1 MQEAGE
7 TRVLHSVSTYMEIDN
22 NFHLDKSNRLIYKPP
37 DSSKN
42 EMSKEQQGL
51 MANVNGEILDSY
63 RVAVKETETASN
75 YRMKKE
81 LHVHFAEP
89 LVTFQ
94 YFNSDGFMAESPAD
108 GERACLEENLDRLR
122 VSHNEAKQNYDTELI
137 GVRKLVNNLRTD
149 LRAPGT
155 VIQKKDALLQLLKQ
169 LEEALERSQRAF
181 ETELEEE
188 KEKSTLLKQKLRRCK
203 ISHNK
208 ECLRYKTDL
217 LNAKVQADVLRS
229 ELELE
234 NQQKA
239 LLQEELGLELSNAK
253 LLSESLQCQLAEEI
267 QLKNTLIMYFKEL
280 DAIVNGSQHTST
292 DELQVEGEELG
303 PLQKEQEAFQVSHNK
318 NHLKHETDLHNV
330 KQQAIWRKEL
340 AEEGYDG
347 LQVPPS
353 TEAKEEE
360 IEFMQQS
367 LTHDVA
373 AAEDRITAAPSLWN
387 RVCYIMGLWRPQ
399 T

>member
-1 MQEAGE
+1 
-7 TRVLHSVSTYMEIDN
+7 MEIDN
-22 NFHLDKSNRLIYKPP
+22 NFHLDKSNRSIYKPP

-51 MANVNGEILDSY
+51 VANVNGEILNSY
-63 RVAVKETETASN
+63 RMAVKETETASN

-108 GERACLEENLDRLR
+108 GERTCLEENLDRLR
-122 VSHNEAKQNYDTELI
+122 VSHNEGKQNYDTELV
-137 GVRKLVNNLRTD
+137 GVRKLVNALRTD
-149 LRAPGT
+149 LKAPGT
-155 VIQKKDALLQLLKQ
+155 VIQQKDALSKLLKQ

-188 KEKSTLLKQKLRRCK
+188 RERSTLLKQKLRRCK

-208 ECLRYKTDL
+208 ECLRYKTEL

-239 LLQEELGLELSNAK
+239 LLQEELGLELTNAK
-253 LLSESLQCQLAEEI
+253 MLSESLRCQLAEEI

-292 DELQVEGEELG
+292 DELQVEGGGELR
-303 PLQKEQEAFQVSHNK
+303 PLQKEQKAFQVSYNT

-330 KQQAIWRKEL
+330 KQQATWRKERV
-340 AEEGYDG
+340 EEGYDE
-347 LQVPPS
+347 LQVTPS

-360 IEFMQQS
+360 TQFMQQNF
-367 LTHDVA
+367 THDAA
-373 AAEDRITAAPSLWN
+373 AAEDRTTAAPSLWN

>member
-7 TRVLHSVSTYMEIDN
+7 TKVLHSISTYMEIDS
-22 NFHLDKSNRLIYKPP
+22 NFHLDKGNRLIYKPP

-51 MANVNGEILDSY
+51 VVNVNGEILNSY
-63 RVAVKETETASN
+63 RMAVKETETTSN

-81 LHVHFAEP
+81 LRVHFAEP

-94 YFNSDGFMAESPAD
+94 YFNRDGFMAESPAD
-108 GERACLEENLDRLR
+108 GERTCLEENLDRLK

-137 GVRKLVNNLRTD
+137 GVRKLVNALRTD
-149 LRAPGT
+149 LKASGP
-155 VIQKKDALLQLLKQ
+155 VIQQKDALLKLLKQ

-188 KEKSTLLKQKLRRCK
+188 REKSTLLKQKLRRCK

-208 ECLRYKTDL
+208 ECLRYKTEL

-239 LLQEELGLELSNAK
+239 LLQEELGLELTNAK
-253 LLSESLQCQLAEEI
+253 MLSESLQCQLAEEI

-280 DAIVNGSQHTST
+280 DAIVNSSQHTSP

-303 PLQKEQEAFQVSHNK
+303 PLQKDQDAFQVSYNK
-318 NHLKHETDLHNV
+318 NHLTHETDLHNV

-340 AEEGYDG
+340 VEEGYDG
-347 LQVPPS
+347 PQVTPS

-360 IEFMQQS
+360 IEFMQQNF
-367 LTHDVA
+367 TRDA
-373 AAEDRITAAPSLWN
+373 AATEDRITAAPSLWN

>member
-7 TRVLHSVSTYMEIDN
+7 TKVLHSVSTYMETNN

-51 MANVNGEILDSY
+51 VVNVNGEILNSY
-63 RVAVKETETASN
+63 RMAVKETETVSN

-108 GERACLEENLDRLR
+108 GERTCLEENLDRLR
-122 VSHNEAKQNYDTELI
+122 VSHSEAKQNYDTELV
-137 GVRKLVNNLRTD
+137 GVRKLVNTLRTD
-149 LRAPGT
+149 LKAPGT
-155 VIQKKDALLQLLKQ
+155 VIQQKDALLKLLKQ
-169 LEEALERSQRAF
+169 LEEALERSQSAF

-188 KEKSTLLKQKLRRCK
+188 REKSTLLKQKLRRCK

-208 ECLRYKTDL
+208 ECLRYKTEL

-239 LLQEELGLELSNAK
+239 LLQEELGLELTNAK
-253 LLSESLQCQLAEEI
+253 MLSESLQCQLAEEI

-292 DELQVEGEELG
+292 DELQVEGEELT
-303 PLQKEQEAFQVSHNK
+303 PLQKEQEAFQPSHNK
-318 NHLKHETDLHNV
+318 KHLKHETDLRNV

-340 AEEGYDG
+340 VEEGYDG
-347 LQVPPS
+347 LQVTPS
-353 TEAKEEE
+353 TEAKDEE
-360 IEFMQQS
+360 IEFMQQNF
-367 LTHDVA
+367 THDVA

-387 RVCYIMGLWRPQ
+387 RVCYIIGLWRPQ

>member
-1 MQEAGE
+1 MQEVGE
-7 TRVLHSVSTYMEIDN
+7 TKVLHSVSTFMEIDN
-22 NFHLDKSNRLIYKPP
+22 NFHLDKSSRLIYKPP
-37 DSSKN
+37 DCSKN
-42 EMSKEQQGL
+42 EMSKEQQGPVV
-51 MANVNGEILDSY
+51 NVNGEILNSY
-63 RVAVKETETASN
+63 RMAVKETETASH

-94 YFNSDGFMAESPAD
+94 YFNRDGFMAESPAD
-108 GERACLEENLDRLR
+108 GERTCLEENLDQLR
-122 VSHNEAKQNYDTELI
+122 VSHSEAKQNYDTELI
-137 GVRKLVNNLRTD
+137 GVRKLVNALRTD
-149 LRAPGT
+149 LKAPGT
-155 VIQKKDALLQLLKQ
+155 VIQQKDALLKLLKQ

-188 KEKSTLLKQKLRRCK
+188 REKSTLLKQKLRRCK
-203 ISHNK
+203 ITHNK
-208 ECLRYKTDL
+208 ECLRYKTEL
-217 LNAKVQADVLRS
+217 LNAKVQANVLRS

-239 LLQEELGLELSNAK
+239 LLQEELRLELTDAK
-253 LLSESLQCQLAEEI
+253 MLSESLQCQLAEEI

-280 DAIVNGSQHTST
+280 DAIVNSSQHTSP
-292 DELQVEGEELG
+292 DELQVEGEELK
-303 PLQKEQEAFQVSHNK
+303 PLQKEQKAFQVSYNK
-318 NHLKHETDLHNV
+318 NHLKHETDPHNV

-340 AEEGYDG
+340 LEEGYHG
-347 LQVPPS
+347 LQVTPS

-360 IEFMQQS
+360 MEFMQQNF
-367 LTHDVA
+367 THDVA

-399 T
+399 M